1 MFGIQMCFVFEPLL
15 YYFSWHSFR
24 VISASRRKQIPYS
37 FKWRSIK
44 SPVVSCDVIRVSC
57 RRHQR
62 DGKLSQRC
70 TTDDRNVQ
78 ERREWEYL
86 LESSYDERRTAL
98 TRATWWYDKAIRC
111 CVLAFL
117 TLWRYDSVAANRHYY
132 EIHQCSI
139 SAILAF
145 WKTEEKSVKV

>member
-1 MFGIQMCFVFEPLL
+1 MVGIQMCFVVEPLL

-62 DGKLSQRC
+62 GAKLSQRC

-86 LESSYDERRTAL
+86 LESSYDEWWTAL
-98 TRATWWYDKAIRC
+98 TRATWWYNT
-111 CVLAFL
+111 VL
-117 TLWRYDSVAANRHYY
+117 RYSLFNIITRRQCHSKPPSKHYY
-132 EIHQCSI
+132 KIHHCSI
-139 SAILAF
+139 SAILVF
-145 WKTEEKSVKV
+145 WKTRKSVKV